1 MLEQE
6 MVALKND
13 PSARA
18 YLKELDVYTLA
29 NGELR
34 SYGMCYDKYGLIAN
48 TTQQMA
54 NTSPNKRWMFES
66 TGVAHHYYIKNKN
79 GLYINDIANNGTS
92 CSGESK
98 EEALVFKAN
107 YLDNGTIYFTIQGSG
122 KYLAMDVN
130 SYTIV
135 ASDQLTNAATWGIRA
150 VELNSTAIEDIEIE
164 NGEIGT
170 IYDLTG
176 RKVDIPSKGIYIID
190 GKKVFIR

>member
-1 MLEQE
+1 
-6 MVALKND
+6 
-13 PSARA
+13 
-18 YLKELDVYTLA
+18 
-29 NGELR
+29 
-34 SYGMCYDKYGLIAN
+34 MCYDKYGLIAN

-79 GLYINDIANNGTS
+79 GLYINDLANNGTS

-130 SYTIV
+130 SYNIV
-135 ASDQLTNAATWGIRA
+135 ASDKLVNASTWGIRA
-150 VELNSTAIEDIEIE
+150 VELNNTAIEDIECE
-164 NGEIGT
+164 GESGDVKT
-170 IYDLTG
+170 EIYDLAG
-176 RKVDIPSKGIYIID
+176 RKVKNPTKGIYIID